1 MLKIECLKLPP
12 HVNSASCSRRL
23 VFHLSGRHKKKG
35 MERFNED
42 SLQKERHIYI
52 YFFLV
57 VAITI
62 IHPQKET
69 ESIQDCTLCI

>member
-1 MLKIECLKLPP
+1 MLTQLAVADVLFFTWADDIKKRGWKDSMKI
-12 HVNSASCSRRL
+12 A
-23 VFHLSGRHKKKG
+23 
-35 MERFNED
+35 

>member
-35 MERFNED
+35 MKRFNED
-42 SLQKERHIYI
+42 SLQKEIYI

>member
-1 MLKIECLKLPP
+1 MLTQLAVADVLFFTWADDI
-12 HVNSASCSRRL
+12 
-23 VFHLSGRHKKKG
+23 KKKG
-35 MERFNED
+35 MKGFNED

-62 IHPQKET
+62 IHPQKES
-69 ESIQDCTLCI
+69 EWIQDCTLCI